1 MINIYLDTSGS
12 MTEMGKDS
20 AILYIAK
27 SVQDYC
33 TFKSIETTFLKLN
46 GDAISGLESIKYT
59 NDVQLEVQ
67 NIKANSILISDGL
80 FEVEDIKVFDIA
92 ISVGVDANLLNL
104 EKISERVFISDN
116 ILAALESLIFHN
128 VLLGSVPKILE
139 EDEDEW

>member
-80 FEVEDIKVFDIA
+80 FNIDEENIFDIS
-92 ISVGVDANLLNL
+92 ISVGIDANILNL
-104 EKISERVFISDN
+104 QKYSQNVFINDD
-116 ILAALESLIFHN
+116 ILSALEYLMFEKD
-128 VLLGSVPKILE
+128 LLENTDVE
-139 EDEDEW
+139 EDKDEW